1 MAAVRAMRERD
12 VAAAV
17 ALFERVYPQHRWRSR
32 GACEAYFRD
41 ILFANPWRDLQL
53 PSWVAEEDSRIV
65 GLYAILPRRMR
76 LGARAL
82 RVAVGCQFMVEAGPQ
97 RSLTALQLTQ
107 ACLSGPQDLTLADG
121 ANDRMRRMWHAVG
134 GTVPLLY
141 GLHWTRPLRPARHA
155 LQLLERR
162 AAVPALLA
170 RAARPAAALADALA
184 ARLLPNRFLRE
195 AARSADGA
203 LDAGDMAALLP
214 EVLHGAALRPDYD
227 AGALAWLLGEAARK
241 TRHGA
246 LRARAVLEGDRLLG
260 WYLYYLRRGAAAEVL
275 QLTAREG
282 GFAQVLQRLLADAW
296 REGAS
301 AVHGRL
307 DPRHAQELSQR
318 HCWFR
323 WDGTWTLCH
332 ARDPGIAA
340 ALHAGEAF
348 LSRLEGEW
356 WLRFLDEDAVAPSA
370 GRERGVRRAEPGA
383 ARATAQAP

>member
-53 PSWVAEEDSRIV
+53 PSWVAEEDGRIV

-82 RVAVGCQFMVEAGPQ
+82 RVAAGCQFMVDAGPR

-121 ANDRMRRMWHAVG
+121 ANDQMRRMWHAVG

-162 AAVPALLA
+162 AGALA

-184 ARLLPNRFLRE
+184 ARLPPNRFLR
-195 AARSADGA
+195 AAPGALDGA
-203 LDAGDMAALLP
+203 LRVQEMLELLP
-214 EVLHGAALRPDYD
+214 EVLHGAALRPEYD
-227 AGALAWLLGEAARK
+227 ARTLGWLLGEAARK

-260 WYLYYLRRGAAAEVL
+260 WYLYYLQRGAAAEVL
-275 QLTAREG
+275 QLAAREG
-282 GFAQVLQRLLADAW
+282 GFDGVLRSLLADAW
-296 REGAS
+296 RAGAS
-301 AVHGRL
+301 AVHGRI
-307 DPRHAQELSQR
+307 DPRYVQELSR
-318 HCWFR
+318 HHCWFR

-332 ARDPGIAA
+332 ARDPEIAA

-370 GRERGVRRAEPGA
+370 GRERGVRRVAPGA